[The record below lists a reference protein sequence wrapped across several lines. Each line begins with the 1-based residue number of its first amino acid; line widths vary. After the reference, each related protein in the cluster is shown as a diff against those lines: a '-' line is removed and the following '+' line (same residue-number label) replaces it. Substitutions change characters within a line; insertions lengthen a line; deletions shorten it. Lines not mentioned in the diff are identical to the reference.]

1 MASPNKFRKLN
12 KPATLTPP
20 KKSFDETVINLEYSM
35 NRKTQETSDN
45 MRLAVVLK
53 AGLKRTLKNP
63 KGFVESAWNGANLC
77 ERVWLVLQRPLR
89 PLLARILSQF
99 CHLASQVSWRLQLPH
114 GPHLGTGQAAD
125 CSAVRGNRRRR
136 QKGHAFR
143 IQGKLHCNVC
153 STDAQGQARHQCDSD
168 RGEDHSQWE
177 DIPVWPS
184 TVLGFTGL
192 KWASSD
198 MEKR

>member
-1 MASPNKFRKLN
+1 MASRESPPTPASPNKFRKLN

-53 AGLKRTLKNP
+53 AGLKNP

-99 CHLASQVSWRLQLPH
+99 CHLASQVSWRLQLRH

-125 CSAVRGNRRRR
+125 CSCPRKQTTSAKRRRLSDTRRPTR
-136 QKGHAFR
+136 QCM
-143 IQGKLHCNVC
+143 LN
-153 STDAQGQARHQCDSD
+153 
-168 RGEDHSQWE
+168 
-177 DIPVWPS
+177 
-184 TVLGFTGL
+184 
-192 KWASSD
+192 
-198 MEKR
+198 